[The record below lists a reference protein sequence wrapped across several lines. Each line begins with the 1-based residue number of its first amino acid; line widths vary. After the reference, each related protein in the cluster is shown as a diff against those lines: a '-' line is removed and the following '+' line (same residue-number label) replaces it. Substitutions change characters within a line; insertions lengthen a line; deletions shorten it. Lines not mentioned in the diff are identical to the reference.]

1 MTSRMLDRFRG
12 TVAPWMMP
20 WDMQEEFNRA
30 WPELNGGHGWGEG
43 EYAPSMDVRE
53 TPEAF
58 VIEADIP
65 GMDKKDVQIE
75 VNDNV
80 VTVKGER
87 HSERDQNDKDYHFTE
102 RRFGSFRRSVAIPG
116 GFVNENVSAK
126 FENGVLTITLPKQE
140 EKKPR
145 KIDVRVD

>member
-1 MTSRMLDRFRG
+1 MSSRMLDRIRG
-12 TVAPWMMP
+12 NVAPWMMP
-20 WDMQEEFNRA
+20 WDLQDEFNRA
-30 WPELNGGHGWGEG
+30 WPELGRFLGGDDS
-43 EYAPSMDVRE
+43 YAPSMDVRE
-53 TPEAF
+53 TPDAF
-58 VIEADIP
+58 IVEADIP
-65 GMDKKDVQIE
+65 GMNKEDVTIE
-75 VNDNV
+75 VSDNV

-87 HSERDQNDKDYHFTE
+87 RSDREEKKDNYHFTE

-116 GFVNENVSAK
+116 GFSNDKVSAK

>member
-1 MTSRMLDRFRG
+1 MTSRMLDRIRG
-12 TVAPWMMP
+12 TVAPWTMP
-20 WDMQEEFNRA
+20 WDLQEEFNRV
-30 WPELNGGHGWGEG
+30 WPELSGGFGLGSG
-43 EYAPSMDVRE
+43 DYAPSMDVRE

-75 VNDNV
+75 VSDNV

-87 HSERDQNDKDYHFTE
+87 RSEREQNDKDYHLTE

-116 GFVNENVSAK
+116 GFTNENVSAK